1 MWMYYGIT
9 DRTGLIEGIV
19 IIGFPFK
26 NMTSYLN
33 YDEDFDRR
41 ITHKKCTELV
51 LYSDVVK

>member
-1 MWMYYGIT
+1 MYYGIT